1 MKRIDKIIKI
11 LEDAEKDFRLPP
23 DFDKYTRG
31 GLCSYIHCHPLL
43 KSFKRKT
50 KNWYIKTILKNM
62 DCSDFCFTN
71 GRSQWEAWIHKTPG
85 YNTER
90 ADWCK
95 MTLEKIQ
102 KEGIND

>member
-1 MKRIDKIIKI
+1 MKRIDKVIRI
-11 LEDAEKDFRLPP
+11 LEDAERDFRLPP
-23 DFDKYTRG
+23 DFDRYNRAG
-31 GLCSYIHCHPLL
+31 ICCYIYWHPSL
-43 KSFKRKT
+43 KFLERKAQD
-50 KNWYIKTILKNM
+50 WYVKTILKDM

-71 GRSQWEAWIHKTPG
+71 GVSQLEAWSSKIPG

-102 KEGIND
+102 KEGI